1 MLAERAQLRVQQIYS
16 VTPGEYSRNQPTPD
30 TPEFLLLAQR
40 PI

>member
-1 MLAERAQLRVQQIYS
+1 MLAERAQLQVEQIYS
-16 VTPGEYSRNQPTPD
+16 VTPGEYGPNEPTAD